1 MSKRL
6 VAGTDAILM
15 EPTGALATSSGR
27 IVNTTRVTAA
37 YTADATDHM
46 IFADTDGG
54 AFTVTLPAGVEGTY
68 LRIANVGTSGNDVT
82 VDGNGAE
89 QVRGAA
95 TQAVADGEILILIYE
110 SVEGWW

>member
-15 EPTGALATSSGR
+15 EPTGALDTGSGR

-37 YTADATDHM
+37 YTADATDHI

-54 AFTVTLPAGVEGTY
+54 AFTVTLPAGVEGTHY
-68 LRIANVGTSGNDVT
+68 KIVNCGSSGNALT
-82 VDGNGAE
+82 VDGDGAE
-89 QVRGAA
+89 TVWGAA
-95 TQAVADGEILILIYE
+95 TATLNDGDILNLHYNAT
-110 SVEGWW
+110 EGWW